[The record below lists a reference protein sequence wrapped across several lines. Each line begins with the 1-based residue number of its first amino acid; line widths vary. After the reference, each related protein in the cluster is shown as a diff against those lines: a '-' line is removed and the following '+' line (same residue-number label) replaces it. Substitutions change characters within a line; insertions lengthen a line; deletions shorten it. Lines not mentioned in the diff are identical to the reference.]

1 MIKVNKLKSNP
12 NNPRVIKDDKFH
24 KLVKSIKEFPEMME
38 KRPLVC
44 VTDTDG
50 KLYPLGGNQRLKAIQ
65 YLGYE
70 EIPNTW
76 VTLADEWSEEQ
87 RKDFTIKDNV
97 SFGDWDIEALKDWDN
112 IDILDINWTDEIKKP
127 KQNQETVK
135 IEAYNKQHILIS
147 YSPQFHDE
155 ITLILQQLELNPNI
169 EIEKSAN

>member
-70 EIPNTW
+70 EIPKIW

-112 IDILDINWTDEIKKP
+112 IDILDINWADEIMKP

>member
-44 VTDTDG
+44 VTDEDG

-112 IDILDINWTDEIKKP
+112 IDILDITWTDEAIKP
-127 KQNQETVK
+127 KQNPETIK
-135 IEAYNKQHILIS
+135 IEAYNKQHVLIS

-155 ITLILQQLELNPNI
+155 ITHILQELELNPNI

>member
-155 ITLILQQLELNPNI
+155 ITLILQQIELNPNI

>member
-97 SFGDWDIEALKDWDN
+97 SFGDWDIEALK
-112 IDILDINWTDEIKKP
+112 L
-127 KQNQETVK
+127 
-135 IEAYNKQHILIS
+135 
-147 YSPQFHDE
+147 
-155 ITLILQQLELNPNI
+155 
-169 EIEKSAN
+169 